1 MILLMRSVM
10 QNVLN
15 YKKNTTTYVILFG
28 MKSLCNTQNKS
39 ELKVLLTNYNLV
51 SEKPQNTH
59 TEKWSV

>member
-1 MILLMRSVM
+1 M

-15 YKKNTTTYVILFG
+15 YKKNTTKYVILFG